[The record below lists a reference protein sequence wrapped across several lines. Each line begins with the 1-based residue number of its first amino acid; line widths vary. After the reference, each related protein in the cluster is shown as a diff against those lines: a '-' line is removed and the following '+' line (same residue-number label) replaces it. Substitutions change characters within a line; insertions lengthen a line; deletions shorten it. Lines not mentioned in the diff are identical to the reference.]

1 MILQWKLEQTSK
13 DGDSFLWGLTHQR
26 RESFSI
32 SYYIVEPVFGGLGPA
47 TYRSAE
53 APVVSEVRRG
63 ARDTYAEYES
73 PTLCRKQW
81 WCMHG
86 TRGSTHTVTR
96 NSPSPLQP
104 KNQASG
110 RLERAARTRSCRR
123 AAEHGSGFMILEY
136 KTAQHKQATLRSVP
150 KPNYKRPTS
159 TAPML
164 ARKLLKTNQAP
175 PQRGASA
182 EAPAKGR
189 SRSAASHRAMHTKTN
204 ARTQRHPGSSRPR
217 SAASARCSPRM
228 VTSMAPWPE
237 RRRRVAQL
245 LGRHAAARPTRLPAG
260 QLQRLVG
267 LAIVG
272 AKAQHVL
279 QRASPRA
286 LLLLR
291 LRSRW
296 SRRTGWAATGGAIW
310 RSAAEPPPHHQIR
323 FQRKH
328 ARLAAPAH
336 FMEGLRESNRRQRSL
351 AWRLAASQRLAA
363 RLA

>member
-1 MILQWKLEQTSK
+1 M
-13 DGDSFLWGLTHQR
+13 H
-26 RESFSI
+26 
-32 SYYIVEPVFGGLGPA
+32 
-47 TYRSAE
+47 
-53 APVVSEVRRG
+53 
-63 ARDTYAEYES
+63 ARDTW
-73 PTLCRKQW
+73 Q
-81 WCMHG
+81 
-86 TRGSTHTVTR
+86 HTYRYTEFPVPPAT
-96 NSPSPLQP
+96 

-136 KTAQHKQATLRSVP
+136 KTARHKQATLRSVP
-150 KPNYKRPTS
+150 KPNYKRTTS

-189 SRSAASHRAMHTKTN
+189 SRSAASHRAIHTKTN

-279 QRASPRA
+279 QAPEPSSSCDYDPD
-286 LLLLR
+286 
-291 LRSRW
+291 
-296 SRRTGWAATGGAIW
+296 GAV
-310 RSAAEPPPHHQIR
+310 
-323 FQRKH
+323 
-328 ARLAAPAH
+328 ARDGRPQVVPY
-336 FMEGLRESNRRQRSL
+336 GLPYGDLQ
-351 AWRLAASQRLAA
+351 
-363 RLA
+363 